1 MTAMHRS
8 RTAGWTPFSRRRTRD
23 CERPWT
29 HIRRASSDR
38 PPCCR
43 CTRREPRTTT
53 RSASSMMVC
62 NFVPYLQ
69 AFVRASR
76 KDQEELYEKWQDKS
90 LRYQE
95 ELRRYKLQN
104 RGKEQRGTV
113 ATATP
118 RGQKLKLL
126 QEMMDECGA
135 LKVDLVADAAKSPR
149 YVDSLRIHPEEMQ
162 RKQKALFKEEITK
175 EATRQRL
182 QAAEMRM
189 RGVQKMQQEQRAL
202 RNHMRLEKEHEPLRL
217 VTVSARSQEQKR
229 ALSLGAPP
237 WLMSIT
243 PRPWSS

>member
-1 MTAMHRS
+1 LPGLAQDGWLDSVFASQNEGLRKTLDTHQEGFQRPSAVLSMYEK
-8 RTAGWTPFSRRRTRD
+8 RT
-23 CERPWT
+23 E
-29 HIRRASSDR
+29 
-38 PPCCR
+38 
-43 CTRREPRTTT
+43 
-53 RSASSMMVC
+53 
-62 NFVPYLQ
+62 
-69 AFVRASR
+69 
-76 KDQEELYEKWQDKS
+76 DQEELYEKWQDKS